1 MKSVLLDLVEEP
13 WLAAHGRDIVI
24 LVIMAL
30 VATAA
35 IAGIFIWRKKQKRTK

>member
-13 WLAAHGRDIVI
+13 WLATHGRDIVI

-30 VATAA
+30 IAIAA
-35 IAGIFIWRKKQKRTK
+35 IAGIFIWRKKQKNK